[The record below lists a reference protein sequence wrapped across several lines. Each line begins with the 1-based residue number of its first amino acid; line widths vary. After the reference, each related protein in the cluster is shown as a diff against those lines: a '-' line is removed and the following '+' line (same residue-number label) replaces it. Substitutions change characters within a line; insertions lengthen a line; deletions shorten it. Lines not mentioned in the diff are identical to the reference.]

1 VRGTCKRRGQG
12 HMDEVT
18 ARIERVTEDLRAI
31 QQELNLAAMQTPPD
45 PEEEPVSVDALET
58 LKSALDQMRH
68 FLWFYCQVVN
78 QESDLREKLR
88 QALRQGE
95 DEQPE
100 TASAMNRLANAAN
113 RAFFR
118 YRLNGKKPN

>member
-1 VRGTCKRRGQG
+1 
-12 HMDEVT
+12 MDEVT
-18 ARIERVTEDLRAI
+18 SRIERITEDLRAI
-31 QQELNLAAMQTPPD
+31 QQELNLAAMQIPSD
-45 PEEEPVSVDALET
+45 PEEELVSVEALET

-68 FLWFYCQVVN
+68 FLWFYFEVVN

-88 QALRQGE
+88 QALGQGSE
-95 DEQPE
+95 EETQAASPFEQ
-100 TASAMNRLANAAN
+100 LARAAN

>member
-1 VRGTCKRRGQG
+1 
-12 HMDEVT
+12 MDEVT
-18 ARIERVTEDLRAI
+18 ARIERVAEDLRMI
-31 QQELNLAAMQTPPD
+31 QQELNLAAMQTPAD
-45 PEEEPVSVDALET
+45 PEEDPVSVDALET

-78 QESDLREKLR
+78 QESDLRDKLR
-88 QALRQGE
+88 QALRQGAE
-95 DEQPE
+95 DEKESE
-100 TASAMNRLANAAN
+100 TASAMERFSRAAN

>member
-1 VRGTCKRRGQG
+1 
-12 HMDEVT
+12 MDEVT
-18 ARIERVTEDLRAI
+18 ARIERVTEDLRVI
-31 QQELNLAAMQTPPD
+31 QRELNLAAMETPAD

-68 FLWFYCQVVN
+68 FLWFYSRVVN

-88 QALRQGE
+88 QALGQ
-95 DEQPE
+95 DEEAE
-100 TASAMNRLANAAN
+100 TASAIDRLSRTAN

>member
-1 VRGTCKRRGQG
+1 
-12 HMDEVT
+12 MDEVT
-18 ARIERVTEDLRAI
+18 ARIERVAEDLRVI
-31 QQELNLAAMQTPPD
+31 QQELNLAAMQAAPD
-45 PEEEPVSVDALET
+45 PEEESVSADALET

-88 QALRQGE
+88 QALRQDGDME
-95 DEQPE
+95 TD
-100 TASAMNRLANAAN
+100 TASTIDRLARAAD

>member
-1 VRGTCKRRGQG
+1 
-12 HMDEVT
+12 MDEVT

-31 QQELNLAAMQTPPD
+31 QQELNLAAMQAGSD

-78 QESDLREKLR
+78 QDSDLREKLR
-88 QALRQGE
+88 QALRQGADE
-95 DEQPE
+95 DID

-113 RAFFR
+113 RAFSR

>member
-1 VRGTCKRRGQG
+1 
-12 HMDEVT
+12 MDEVT
-18 ARIERVTEDLRAI
+18 ARIERVAEDLRMI
-31 QQELNLAAMQTPPD
+31 QQELNLAAMQTPAD

-78 QESDLREKLR
+78 QESDLRDKLR
-88 QALRQGE
+88 QALRQGAE
-95 DEQPE
+95 EE
-100 TASAMNRLANAAN
+100 GEAASVVDPLSQAAS
-113 RAFFR
+113 RAFSR

>member
-1 VRGTCKRRGQG
+1 
-12 HMDEVT
+12 MDDVT
-18 ARIERVTEDLRAI
+18 ARIERVAEDLRVI
-31 QQELNLAAMQTPPD
+31 QQELNLAAMQTPTD

-78 QESDLREKLR
+78 QDSALREKLR
-88 QALRQGE
+88 QALRQGAE
-95 DEQPE
+95 EESAAPSTLDQLSRA
-100 TASAMNRLANAAN
+100 AS
-113 RAFFR
+113 RAFSR

>member
-1 VRGTCKRRGQG
+1 
-12 HMDEVT
+12 MDEVT
-18 ARIERVTEDLRAI
+18 ARIERVAEDLRVI
-31 QQELNLAAMQTPPD
+31 QQELNLAAMQAPPD

-68 FLWFYCQVVN
+68 FLWFYCQVIN

-88 QALRQGE
+88 QALRQDG
-95 DEQPE
+95 DTE
-100 TASAMNRLANAAN
+100 TDTAYAIDRLARAAD

>member
-1 VRGTCKRRGQG
+1 
-12 HMDEVT
+12 MDEVT
-18 ARIERVTEDLRAI
+18 ARIERVAEDLRMI

-45 PEEEPVSVDALET
+45 PEQELISVEALET

-88 QALRQGE
+88 QALRQGT
-95 DEQPE
+95 DEESE
-100 TASAMNRLANAAN
+100 TATVMDQLARAAN
-113 RAFFR
+113 RAFSR

>member
-1 VRGTCKRRGQG
+1 
-12 HMDEVT
+12 MDEVT
-18 ARIERVTEDLRAI
+18 ARIERVTEDLRVI
-31 QQELNLAAMQTPPD
+31 QRELNLAAMQPAD
-45 PEEEPVSVDALET
+45 PEEEPVSVGALED

-78 QESDLREKLR
+78 QNSDLREKLR
-88 QALRQGE
+88 RALREGE
-95 DEQPE
+95 DVEAE
-100 TASAMNRLANAAN
+100 TASAIDRLARAAN

>member
-1 VRGTCKRRGQG
+1 
-12 HMDEVT
+12 MDEVT

-31 QQELNLAAMQTPPD
+31 QQELNLAAMQTPSD
-45 PEEEPVSVDALET
+45 PEEEPVSVDALEN

-88 QALRQGE
+88 QALRQGA
-95 DEQPE
+95 DEETE
-100 TASAMNRLANAAN
+100 TASTMSRLANAAN

>member
-1 VRGTCKRRGQG
+1 
-12 HMDEVT
+12 MDEVT
-18 ARIERVTEDLRAI
+18 ARIERVTEDLRMI
-31 QQELNLAAMQTPPD
+31 QQELNLAAMQTPAD

-78 QESDLREKLR
+78 QETDLREKLR
-88 QALRQGE
+88 QALRQGG
-95 DEQPE
+95 DEETE
-100 TASAMNRLANAAN
+100 TASAMDRLARAAN